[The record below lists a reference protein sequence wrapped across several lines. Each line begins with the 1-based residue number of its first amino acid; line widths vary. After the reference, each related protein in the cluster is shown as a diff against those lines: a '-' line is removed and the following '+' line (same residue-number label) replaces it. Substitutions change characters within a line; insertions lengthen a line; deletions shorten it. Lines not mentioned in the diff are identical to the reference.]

1 MTVDLQKAG
10 MWKRI
15 SAGLF
20 DWILTG
26 ILVVGFCFLLS
37 WILGYND
44 YNRTLNEAYDRYE
57 AQYDIVFEVTGEEY
71 ERMSAEQRAAYDEAY
86 RALIDDDE
94 AMYAYNMVLS
104 LTLVIVS
111 IGILAGVMVME
122 FVVPLMF
129 KNGQTLGKKIFGIA
143 LMRTDGVKINTMQL
157 FVRTVLGKY
166 TIETMIPVLII
177 LMIFF
182 NMIGLLGT
190 LILGA
195 ILLVQLILMGV
206 THTNSL
212 IHDTL
217 AGTVAVDYASQMIFE
232 STEELIAHKKR
243 VHAEMAARQEY

>member
-1 MTVDLQKAG
+1 MAEDLQKASL
-10 MWKRI
+10 WKRI

-26 ILVVGFCFLLS
+26 ILVVGFGFLLS

-57 AQYDIVFEVTGEEY
+57 AQYGVVFEVTGEEY

-86 RALIDDDE
+86 SALIADDE
-94 AMYAYNMVLS
+94 AMYAYNMVLN

-111 IGILAGVMVME
+111 LGILAGVMVME
-122 FVVPLMF
+122 FVVPLML

-206 THTNSL
+206 TPTNSL

-217 AGTVAVDYASQMIFE
+217 AGTVAVDFSSQMIFE
-232 STEELIAHKKR
+232 TTEELIAYKKR
-243 VHAEMAARQEY
+243 VHAKMAAKSDY

>member
-232 STEELIAHKKR
+232 STGELIAHKKR

>member
-1 MTVDLQKAG
+1 MAVDLQKAG

-37 WILGYND
+37 WVSGYNGH
-44 YNRTLNEAYDRYE
+44 NRTLNEAYDRYE
-57 AQYDIVFEVTGEEY
+57 TQYGIVFEVTGEEY
-71 ERMSAEQRAAYDEAY
+71 QRMSTEQRAAYDEAY
-86 RALIDDDE
+86 SALIGDEE

-111 IGILAGVMVME
+111 LGILAGVMVME
-122 FVVPLMF
+122 FVIPLML

-166 TIETMIPVLII
+166 TIETMIPVCII

-182 NMIGLLGT
+182 NLIGLIGT

-206 THTNSL
+206 TQTNSL

-217 AGTVAVDYASQMIFE
+217 AGTVAVDFASQMIFE
-232 STEELIAHKKR
+232 TTEDLIEYKKR
-243 VHAEMAARQEY
+243 AHAQMAARQQY

>member
-86 RALIDDDE
+86 HALIADSE
-94 AMYAYNMVLS
+94 AVYAYNMVLS

-111 IGILAGVMVME
+111 LGILAGVMVME
-122 FVVPLMF
+122 FIVPLMF

-232 STEELIAHKKR
+232 STEELIAYKKR

>member
-111 IGILAGVMVME
+111 LGILAGVMVME
-122 FVVPLMF
+122 FVIPLMF

-177 LMIFF
+177 LMVFF